1 MHFYFIHRYRRPQQ
15 FQDAMEIDDIQSQ
28 IILYTI
34 SFPLDGIATVF
45 VVVIGGS
52 LCQALYGQAAM

>member
-1 MHFYFIHRYRRPQQ
+1 MHFYSTHRYRRPQQ

-34 SFPLDGIATVF
+34 SFPLFGIATLFSVA
-45 VVVIGGS
+45 IGGS
-52 LCQALYGQAAM
+52 LGQA